1 MDDGQVLKTLDR
13 VSLSSCCSKLSPKQQ
28 IKRPKETNKKT
39 ETAILV
45 LFTLETETAM
55 ATSMSQ
61 KNSTQRFNTT
71 QQFFSFS
78 LSKLGYDVQNSAPE
92 NFYFIWILS
101 DRDKTRFKRVMV
113 LNKPHL
119 VTYETAELY
128 LLYAFVILGHFG
140 REDDVD
146 RPASY

>member
-13 VSLSSCCSKLSPKQQ
+13 VSLSSCCSKPKQQ
-28 IKRPKETNKKT
+28 IKQPKETNKRT

-55 ATSMSQ
+55 ATSMSK
-61 KNSTQRFNTT
+61 KNSTQGFNTT

-92 NFYFIWILS
+92 NFYFI
-101 DRDKTRFKRVMV
+101 
-113 LNKPHL
+113 
-119 VTYETAELY
+119 
-128 LLYAFVILGHFG
+128 
-140 REDDVD
+140 
-146 RPASY
+146 